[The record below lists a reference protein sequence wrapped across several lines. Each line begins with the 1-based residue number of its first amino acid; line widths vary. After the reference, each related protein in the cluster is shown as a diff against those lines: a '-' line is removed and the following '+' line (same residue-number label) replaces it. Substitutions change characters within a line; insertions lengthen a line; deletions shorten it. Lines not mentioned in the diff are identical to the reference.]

1 MFLEVRTLL
10 SLKFEPNPHLQWLPR
25 YYDTNEL
32 DYVAES
38 PHRFQQ
44 GSKPHRNL
52 ISYGTCIMGDIARNP
67 VLCCESVIVGMQANL
82 SNKKNMNDE
91 KARTPRN
98 GGADSPHLIRP
109 AIPQSA
115 PSRLLSCAQ
124 RIPHVPLTWPDACII
139 TKKEKRKKR
148 SSKRAHSRR
157 LNLNV
162 QVKRSKPMIKWNLFS
177 LVTKNKKQKTFHF
190 SFKICCYRYTMLP
203 SIFICNLLQCPYA
216 LHSTSRCG
224 LSSPSLFLFFSI
236 AISHQKRCRPN
247 LK

>member
-1 MFLEVRTLL
+1 
-10 SLKFEPNPHLQWLPR
+10 
-25 YYDTNEL
+25 
-32 DYVAES
+32 
-38 PHRFQQ
+38 
-44 GSKPHRNL
+44 
-52 ISYGTCIMGDIARNP
+52 
-67 VLCCESVIVGMQANL
+67 
-82 SNKKNMNDE
+82 MNDE

-224 LSSPSLFLFFSI
+224 LSSPSLFFLFFFSI

-247 LK
+247 LN